1 MISLDCVL
9 MFWVVVDQVMFLCM
23 NVKELMIK
31 CGYNLG
37 SIVMGIIVFLGI
49 KYQESVQMFL
59 EIK

>member
-1 MISLDCVL
+1 MISLDFVL
-9 MFWVVVDQVMFLCM
+9 MFWVLVDQVMFLCM
-23 NVKELMIK
+23 NVKEFMIK
-31 CGYNLG
+31 CGYNLD